1 MTRIRLYSRPD
12 CHLCEIAGDYLVASG
27 VPVEIELVNIEGE
40 IKLLDR
46 YGLRIPVIQRV
57 DNDQELFWPFNA
69 EELAVFISA

>member
-1 MTRIRLYSRPD
+1 MTRLRLYSRPD
-12 CHLCEIAGDYLVASG
+12 CHLCELAKDLVVTNGA
-27 VPVEIELVNIEGE
+27 PVEIELVNIEGE

-57 DNDQELFWPFNA
+57 DNDQELFWPFDA